1 MIIFNFPLTHTLKVH
16 TCKFAFSVSSSRIM
30 SSSSWRC
37 SASISAIKVSG
48 ESGTAEMRS
57 PLCNF
62 WQYCAIKECSSV
74 KVPPI
79 SMPMR
84 YMEINRF
91 LKRCHATALN
101 LDVCLL
107 LYTNGTFLPARPS
120 HHHRQNERQKPL
132 QPLPAHLFP

>member
-1 MIIFNFPLTHTLKVH
+1 MPDLGLNISIVRACNV
-16 TCKFAFSVSSSRIM
+16 AFSVSSSRII

-74 KVPPI
+74 KIPPPPPTMPLPLMPVPTVPKVSEKECQHI
-79 SMPMR
+79 FFTQS
-84 YMEINRF
+84 F
-91 LKRCHATALN
+91 LNFAAKSIGHALN
-101 LDVCLL
+101 QQ
-107 LYTNGTFLPARPS
+107 F
-120 HHHRQNERQKPL
+120 
-132 QPLPAHLFP
+132 